1 MLYLVVKNTFHN
13 KIGGIMNP
21 LKMVQ
26 MQIKSALEL
35 LEADPIVCDFLCEP
49 KRFYE
54 YTFPVRM
61 DDGSI
66 RIFKGFRSQHNDAL
80 GPHKGGLRFH
90 QDVTADEVKAL
101 SAWMTFKCAVVGLP
115 YGGGK
120 GGVVVDTREL
130 SKRELEGVSRGWMR
144 AFHNEIGQY
153 KDIPAPD
160 VNTNPQVM
168 AWMIDEANVIA
179 SKNQGGHL
187 TGKPIELGGS
197 QGRTEATG
205 YGVAYMVRK
214 AAQKINMELK
224 GSTTVV
230 QGFGNVGSY
239 AAEMLQDWG
248 SKVIAVSDVYG
259 SIYKEDGINIP
270 ELMEFV
276 AKGNKVTDFPGVEV
290 KDREAVFEIPCDIF
304 LPCALENSIT
314 KENAHLI
321 KCKIISE
328 GANGPT
334 TPEADQILID
344 NGVFVIPDILAN
356 AGGVTVSYFEWSQN
370 LYGHYWTKET
380 VLEEEE
386 KIMVKAF
393 DDIVALMDEHK
404 IKDMRKAAFMH
415 SIKKIAHVM
424 RLRGWY

>member
-1 MLYLVVKNTFHN
+1 
-13 KIGGIMNP
+13 MNP

-26 MQIKSALEL
+26 AQLKSALDLMDESPVVYDL
-35 LEADPIVCDFLCEP
+35 LKEP

-54 YTFPVRM
+54 YTFPVTM

-66 RIFKGFRSQHNDAL
+66 RIFKGFRSQHNDAC
-80 GPHKGGLRFH
+80 GPNKGGLRFH
-90 QDVTADEVKAL
+90 QDVCADEVKAL
-101 SAWMTFKCAVVGLP
+101 SAWMTFKCSVVGLP

-120 GGVVVDTREL
+120 GGVIVDPREL
-130 SKRELEGVSRGWMR
+130 SKKELEKVARGWMR

-168 AWMIDEANVIA
+168 AWMIDEANIISSKA
-179 SKNQGGHL
+179 SVGHL

-197 QGRTEATG
+197 LGRTEATG

-214 AAQKINMELK
+214 AAEKINMELK

-239 AAEMLQDWG
+239 AAEMMQSWG

-270 ELMEFV
+270 ELMNFV
-276 AKGNKVTDFPGVEV
+276 AEGNNVADFPGVEV
-290 KDREAVFEIPCDIF
+290 RDREAVFNIPCDVF

-314 KENAHLI
+314 KEIAEGLE
-321 KCKIISE
+321 CKIISE

-334 TPEADQILID
+334 TMEADEVLLEK
-344 NGVFVIPDILAN
+344 GVFLVPDVLAN

-370 LYGHYWTKET
+370 LYGYYWSKEE
-380 VLEEEE
+380 VLEKEEVL
-386 KIMVKAF
+386 MVKAF
-393 DDIVALMDEHK
+393 EDIYTLMQEK
-404 IKDMRKAAFMH
+404 GIKNMRQGAFMH
-415 SIKKIAHVM
+415 SIKKISSVM
-424 RLRGWY
+424 KLRGWY

>member
-1 MLYLVVKNTFHN
+1 
-13 KIGGIMNP
+13 MNP
-21 LKMVQ
+21 LQMVQ
-26 MQIKSALEL
+26 AQIRAALDNMDLDPVVYDL
-35 LEADPIVCDFLCEP
+35 LAEP
-49 KRFYE
+49 KRFYD
-54 YTFPVRM
+54 YSFPVRM
-61 DDGSI
+61 DDGTI

-80 GPHKGGLRFH
+80 GPNKGGLRFH
-90 QDVTADEVKAL
+90 QNVTADEVKAL

-120 GGVVVDTREL
+120 GGIIVDPREL
-130 SKRELEGVSRGWMR
+130 SNREIEKVSRAWMR

-153 KDIPAPD
+153 RDIPAPD
-160 VNTNPQVM
+160 VNTNPQIM
-168 AWMIDEANVIA
+168 AWMIDEANIIS
-179 SKNQGGHL
+179 SKSQNGHL
-187 TGKPIELGGS
+187 TGKPVELGGS
-197 QGRTEATG
+197 LGRTEATG

-214 AAQKINMELK
+214 AAQKINLDFE

-239 AAEMLQDWG
+239 AAEMLQSWG

-259 SIYKEDGINIP
+259 SIYKEDGIDIP
-270 ELMEFV
+270 ALMEFV
-276 AKGNKVTDFPGVEV
+276 AQGNKVTDFPGVEI
-290 KDREAVFEIPCDIF
+290 KDRDDVFTTKCDIF

-321 KCKIISE
+321 DCKIISE

-334 TPEADQILID
+334 TPEADEILLEK
-344 NGVFVIPDILAN
+344 GVFIIPDVLAN

-370 LYGHYWTKET
+370 LYGHYWEKEL

-393 DDIVALMDEHK
+393 DEIYKLMQA
-404 IKDMRKAAFMH
+404 KDMKNMRKAAFMH
-415 SIKKIAHVM
+415 SIGKIASVM
-424 RLRGWY
+424 KLRGWY

>member
-1 MLYLVVKNTFHN
+1 MLYLVVKKQFISRRN
-13 KIGGIMNP
+13 IMNP
-21 LKMVQ
+21 LEMVQ
-26 MQIKSALEL
+26 SQIKSALEKMDL
-35 LEADPIVCDFLCEP
+35 DPIVYHLLKEP

-66 RIFKGFRSQHNDAL
+66 KIFKGFRSQHNDAL
-80 GPHKGGLRFH
+80 GPNKGGLRFH

-101 SAWMTFKCAVVGLP
+101 SAWMTFKCSVVGLP

-120 GGVVVDTREL
+120 GGVVVDPRDL
-130 SKRELEGVSRGWMR
+130 SRRELEKVSRGWMR
-144 AFHNEIGQY
+144 AFHNEIGQF

-168 AWMIDEANVIA
+168 AWMIDEANTIT

-187 TGKPIELGGS
+187 TGKPVELGGS
-197 QGRTEATG
+197 LGRTEATG
-205 YGVAYMVRK
+205 YGVSFMVRK
-214 AAQKINMELK
+214 AAEKINLNLK

-239 AAEMLQDWG
+239 AAELLQSWG

-259 SIYKEDGINIP
+259 SIYKEDGIDIP
-270 ELMEFV
+270 ALMEFV
-276 AKGNKVTDFPGVEV
+276 AKGNKVSDFPGVEV
-290 KDREAVFEIPCDIF
+290 KDRDAVFTTKCDIF

-314 KENAHLI
+314 KENAHVI
-321 KCKIISE
+321 DCKIISE

-334 TPEADQILID
+334 TPEADKILLD
-344 NGVFVIPDILAN
+344 NGIFVIPDVLAN

-370 LYGHYWTKET
+370 LYGHYWSKEM

-386 KIMVKAF
+386 QIMVRAF
-393 DDIVALMDEHK
+393 DEIVNLMEK
-404 IKDMRKAAFMH
+404 ENIKDMRQAAFMH
-415 SIKKIAHVM
+415 SIKKIASVM
-424 RLRGWY
+424 KLRGWY

>member
-1 MLYLVVKNTFHN
+1 
-13 KIGGIMNP
+13 MNP
-21 LKMVQ
+21 LEMVQ
-26 MQIKSALEL
+26 SQIKSALEKMD
-35 LEADPIVCDFLCEP
+35 LEPIVYHLLKEP

-66 RIFKGFRSQHNDAL
+66 KIFKGFRSQHNDAL
-80 GPHKGGLRFH
+80 GPNKGGLRFH

-101 SAWMTFKCAVVGLP
+101 SAWMTFKCSVVGLP

-120 GGVVVDTREL
+120 GGVVVDPRDL
-130 SKRELEGVSRGWMR
+130 SRRELEKVSRGWIR
-144 AFHNEIGQY
+144 AFHNEIGQF

-168 AWMIDEANVIA
+168 AWMIDEANTIT

-187 TGKPIELGGS
+187 TGKPVELGGS
-197 QGRTEATG
+197 LGRTEATG
-205 YGVAYMVRK
+205 YGVSFMVRK
-214 AAQKINMELK
+214 AAKKINLNLK

-239 AAEMLQDWG
+239 AAELLQSWG

-259 SIYKEDGINIP
+259 SIYKEDGIDIP
-270 ELMEFV
+270 ALMEFV
-276 AKGNKVTDFPGVEV
+276 AKGNKVSDFPGVEV
-290 KDREAVFEIPCDIF
+290 KDRDAVFTTKCDIF

-314 KENAHLI
+314 KENAHAI
-321 KCKIISE
+321 DCKIISE

-334 TPEADQILID
+334 TPEADKILLD
-344 NGVFVIPDILAN
+344 NGIFVIPDVLAN

-370 LYGHYWTKET
+370 LYGHYWSKEM

-386 KIMVKAF
+386 QIMVRAF
-393 DDIVALMDEHK
+393 DEIVNLMEK
-404 IKDMRKAAFMH
+404 ENIKDMRQAAFMH
-415 SIKKIAHVM
+415 SIKKIASVM
-424 RLRGWY
+424 KLRGWY